1 MSHSKRWLQEH
12 HSDKFVLQAR
22 AEGYL
27 SRAAYKLLEINK
39 KDKLLKPGCVVV
51 DLGAAPGGW
60 TQVAAE
66 KVGASGAVF
75 ALDRLPLGAT
85 PEGVEFVEGD
95 FTEDAAYNALLDKL
109 AGRKVDLV
117 LSDLAPNMS
126 GHKAVDQ
133 PAAMYLVELAAE
145 FADKVLASGGSFLVK
160 CFHGVGS
167 EEYIKNMR
175 KKYKQVRVRKPDAS
189 RARSP
194 EFYLLC
200 TGHILQKNSDID
212 VGG

>member
-12 HSDKFVLQAR
+12 HRDKFVLQAR

-27 SRAAYKLLEINK
+27 SRAAYKLLEIDK
-39 KDKLLKPGCVVV
+39 KDKLFKPGSVVV

-66 KVGASGAVF
+66 KVGDKGAVF
-75 ALDRLPLGAT
+75 ALDRLPLTAT
-85 PEGVEFVEGD
+85 PDGVVFIEGD
-95 FTEDAAYNALLDKL
+95 FTEVEVYNALLAKL
-109 AGRKVDLV
+109 AGRKVDVV
-117 LSDLAPNMS
+117 LCDLAPNMS

-145 FADKVLASGGSFLVK
+145 FADKALKPGGSFLVK

-167 EEYIKNMR
+167 EEFIKNMR
-175 KKYKQVRVRKPDAS
+175 QKYRQVRVRKPDAS

-200 TGHILQKNSDID
+200 QSHIQQKSVDIGD
-212 VGG
+212 KG

>member
-22 AEGYL
+22 SEGYL
-27 SRAAYKLLEINK
+27 SRAAYKLLEIDS
-39 KDKLLKPGCVVV
+39 KDKLLQPGSIVV

-66 KVGASGAVF
+66 KVGAKGEVL
-75 ALDRLPLGAT
+75 ALDRLPLSAT
-85 PEGVEFVEGD
+85 PDRVQFVQGD
-95 FTEDAAYNALLDKL
+95 FTTDAAYNELLTKL
-109 AGRKVDLV
+109 HGRKVAVV

-133 PAAMYLVELAAE
+133 PAAMHLVELAAE
-145 FADKVLASGGSFLVK
+145 FADKVLMPGGSFLVK

-167 EEYIKNMR
+167 EEYIRLMR
-175 KKYKQVRVRKPDAS
+175 KKYKQVKIRKPDAS

-200 TGHILQKNSDID
+200 LGRIVEKNKDIGD
-212 VGG
+212 KS